1 MCWIGLVIGFIGA
14 TMNIAGNLLVY
25 YRKAVSFGCSLFVIS
40 PFLLTGG
47 LALVA
52 IDGFISI
59 ALGI

>member
-1 MCWIGLVIGFIGA
+1 
-14 TMNIAGNLLVY
+14 MNVVGILLVY
-25 YRKAVSFGCSLFVIS
+25 YRKAVSFGCSLFIIS

-52 IDGFISI
+52 IDGFIRI